1 MTTSRSLFKKPRR
14 AQPGR
19 LALLAVFVL
28 SAGGAPLFAEGSPL
42 SAQGAPLPTASG
54 ADIRRAASAP
64 YGSPSLPASSW
75 TLSVP
80 ADLGPAALAAQAS
93 EPARTLTVDDAVSLA
108 VDRNLGL
115 AGQRID
121 VETKKRK
128 SENSWN
134 QFLPQVDVNATLGR
148 MNMPQST
155 SVMLPFSGGAP
166 TTATGVYNTVYY
178 QGFDLP
184 TWNLSASLSAQVV
197 LNAAM
202 LQSMKGA
209 KLDYEAGLISYASAT
224 RKLERDVRKNF
235 YGLLLMQENM
245 KLMQENI
252 DNAKRRVDQA
262 DANYK
267 AGLVPE
273 LSLLSAQVAWENM
286 KPALE
291 EMRIAYASATDGF
304 AMILGLP
311 RGAAIELK
319 GDISPAYAIL
329 DSGALIS
336 DRLADRFDVQG
347 LVKTLESLK
356 SGEKELHARLF
367 TPSLILGWN
376 YDPTFMG
383 DPFKD
388 DLFKGS
394 ALLTQ
399 GGGDAWQQRTGMFR
413 ATLAF
418 RLNALFPKSQEA
430 QGLAAMRDGIEQART
445 GLALTIRGAEIE
457 IDSLVRKLDKSR
469 KSSDAL
475 KLNVNLADR
484 AFRLSDLAYRAG
496 AKDLL
501 EVQSAELELR
511 KAQVQVIT
519 ENYNYVTGLL
529 DLEYAVN
536 LPFGTL
542 VKAGTK

>member
-1 MTTSRSLFKKPRR
+1 MISRSDNSSKGVAIL
-14 AQPGR
+14 G
-19 LALLAVFVL
+19 LALIVVSFAFAPAAAAQARGTSLPQ
-28 SAGGAPLFAEGSPL
+28 AGATE
-42 SAQGAPLPTASG
+42 
-54 ADIRRAASAP
+54 IRRAAAAP
-64 YGSPSLPASSW
+64 YGNPGRPSATWS
-75 TLSVP
+75 TEVP
-80 ADLGPAALAAQAS
+80 ADLGPASA
-93 EPARTLTVDDAVSLA
+93 PAHTGEGTRTIGVEDAVSLA
-108 VDRNLGL
+108 LDRNLGL
-115 AGQRID
+115 AGQRLD
-121 VETKKRK
+121 VATKQRKAET
-128 SENSWN
+128 SWN
-134 QFLPQVDVNATLGR
+134 QFLPTVDVSTTLGR
-148 MNMPQST
+148 MNMAQAT

-166 TTATGVYNTVYY
+166 TTATGVYNSVYY

-184 TWNLSASLSAQVV
+184 SWNLSASLSAQVV

-209 KLDYEAGLISYASAT
+209 RLDYEAGLISYAAAT

-262 DANYK
+262 EANFK

-273 LSLLSAQVAWENM
+273 LTLLSAQVAWENM

-291 EMRIAYASATDGF
+291 EMRIAYASALDGF
-304 AMILGLP
+304 ALILGLP
-311 RGAAIELK
+311 RGPGLELK
-319 GDISPAYAIL
+319 GDILPSYA
-329 DSGALIS
+329 DMDAGRLITE
-336 DRLADRFDVQG
+336 RLGDRFDVQG
-347 LVKTLESLK
+347 LVKTLEGMK
-356 SGEKELHARLF
+356 SGEKELHARIF

-376 YDPTFMG
+376 FDPSFVG

-388 DLFKGS
+388 DLFKGDS
-394 ALLTQ
+394 TLTQ
-399 GGGDAWQQRTGMFR
+399 GGDAWQQRTGMFR
-413 ATLAF
+413 ATLSF
-418 RLNALFPKSQEA
+418 RLNGLFPQSQEA

-445 GLALTIRGAEIE
+445 GLALTIRGAEAE

-475 KLNVNLADR
+475 KLNVDLADR
-484 AFRLSDLAYRAG
+484 AYRLSDLAYRAG

-536 LPFGTL
+536 VPFGTL
-542 VKAGTK
+542 AKAGAK